1 VNFALPDIGNT
12 RKARRKTSL
21 WPLFRRVLAG
31 ACALL
36 LAGCATLSVEQRD
49 EAAGIAR
56 AARSSQ
62 VDCTRADACAL
73 ASPLR
78 ALGRQ
83 ALAASTPAAP
93 RHVALILDDAPDA
106 LLVRI
111 HLIRSAQR
119 SIDLQTYIFDEDDSA
134 QLVLDEL
141 QAAAFRGV
149 KVRVLVDQLAAL
161 RQVDTLA
168 GLASMHANFELRL
181 YNPVLDRARLALP
194 MYAVAAACC
203 WRQLNSRMHNKLLLV
218 DGEVGI
224 TGGRNYQDDYYDW
237 GSGYNFR
244 DRDLLV
250 AGPVAGEMATNFEAF
265 WSSPRSVPAEQ
276 LGDVARLL
284 QKQGAPPPPHA
295 PYRKPERVRALL
307 AMVDDDA
314 AIRARFVDRAM
325 PVQGVQFI
333 ADLPVKHWQ
342 GRPAE
347 ADAAAEAA
355 SSGLRT
361 LIAGT
366 HDEVLLQTPYLVL
379 SKPAQHLFRER
390 RRQDDPPRVR
400 ISTNSLASTDAFIAY
415 AISHKYKRRYLRDFG
430 FEIHEFKPFP
440 ADAPFEPGALGADLP
455 GFTDT
460 AASPALPA
468 SAGARPTLRERLL
481 AKRGL
486 RKDPD
491 SEAGRFRSIGSGGMP
506 VRLKQAGMRMGLHA
520 KSMVVDGRV
529 GVVGTHNFDPRGD
542 TYNTESAVVIED
554 PAFAARLAASIQ
566 RDMAPGNAWTI
577 GRRDSS
583 PILPGVEYTLARI
596 SERLP
601 IFDLWPI
608 KYATSYEFVPGPE
621 CPTPP
626 SPFDPRF
633 RACHTPVGNSPE
645 VDIGLKWLGVRV
657 FTAFG
662 SGLSPIL

>member
-1 VNFALPDIGNT
+1 MIQGAM
-12 RKARRKTSL
+12 RRL
-21 WPLFRRVLAG
+21 LAG
-31 ACALL
+31 AFALL
-36 LAGCATLSVEQRD
+36 LAGCATMSGQQRD
-49 EAAGIAR
+49 EASAIAR
-56 AARSSQ
+56 AARSTE
-62 VDCTRADACAL
+62 VDCARADACAR
-73 ASPLR
+73 ASPLH

-83 ALAASTPAAP
+83 AVAESTPGAP
-93 RHVALILDDAPDA
+93 RHYALILDDAPDS

-149 KVRVLVDQLAAL
+149 RVRVLIDQLAAL
-161 RQVDTLA
+161 REVDSLA
-168 GLASMHANFELRL
+168 GLAAMHANFELRV
-181 YNPVLDRARLALP
+181 YNPVLDRARLPLP

-203 WRQLNSRMHNKLLLV
+203 WRQLNRRMHNKLLLV
-218 DGEVGI
+218 DGEIGI

-237 GSGYNFR
+237 GADYNFR
-244 DRDLLV
+244 DRDLLI
-250 AGPVAGEMATNFEAF
+250 AGPVAGDMAANFEAF
-265 WSSPRSVPAEQ
+265 WGSRRSVPAER

-284 QKQGAPPPPHA
+284 HAQGVPPPPHR

-307 AMVDDDA
+307 AAVDDEA
-314 AIRARFVDRAM
+314 LVRARFVDPAM
-325 PVQGVQFI
+325 PVQGVEFI
-333 ADLPVKHWQ
+333 ADLPAKHRLDQ
-342 GRPAE
+342 PGSAGDASRH
-347 ADAAAEAA
+347 DAA
-355 SSGLRT
+355 SIGLRT
-361 LIAGT
+361 LIAGAR
-366 HDEVLLQTPYLVL
+366 DDVLLQTPYLVL
-379 SKPAQHLFRER
+379 SKPAQHLFRELH
-390 RRQDDPPRVR
+390 RQEDAPRVR

-440 ADAPFEPGALGADLP
+440 ADAPFEFGALGADLP
-455 GFTDT
+455 DVDEAVPPATAP
-460 AASPALPA
+460 AASTR
-468 SAGARPTLRERLL
+468 RPSLRERRL
-481 AKRGL
+481 AQRGL
-486 RKDPD
+486 RADPA
-491 SEAGRFRSIGSGGMP
+491 SEAGRFRALGSGGMP

-520 KSMVVDGRV
+520 KSMVVDGKV

-542 TYNTESAVVIED
+542 IYNTESAVVIGD
-554 PAFAARLAASIQ
+554 PAFARRLAASIE

-583 PILPGVEYTLARI
+583 KILPGIEFTLARI
-596 SERLP
+596 SERMPL
-601 IFDLWPI
+601 FDLWPV
-608 KYATSYEFVPGPE
+608 KYATSYEFVPGPD

-626 SPFDPRF
+626 SPFDPAF
-633 RACHTPVGNSPE
+633 RGCHRPVGDSPE